1 MSGLLDKA
9 KSATSDEKTTTK
21 PKTQN
26 AASLISKAKSTT
38 PHATT
43 VVAQQDGPDIPMILN
58 IVGWVVIFIGA
69 LLSLQGGSW
78 GLIVVVVVLIVGI
91 GALVQSQRMS
101 QRVSTPKMA
110 LSIALALII
119 ATGPY
124 IALVLIPTNSNIV
137 VTEITMDEEE
147 DTISFVVRGSF
158 DSVSAE
164 IVHDGEILWSDSGN
178 TKSEKVTF
186 IVPIAD
192 IFVTNAMDHRG
203 PTNGA
208 LEEYIINAESSDG
221 QVSSAT
227 INPSY
232 LTREVKDAA
241 VKINQIDKPNQDGI
255 VEVVGLQVEISL
267 GLLNPSQSNSAG
279 GQHDAVYAYPVS
291 ADYKVDV
298 RIYKSSS
305 NTLWQHDSQIVVN
318 GYSASWTC
326 LASGS
331 GSKSGLTQQ
340 TWLGLCGTVDDP
352 GAEYI
357 EKEDFYDDDGCYT
370 FEVTITNELYADQPV
385 RVIDSNSWELEW
397 DDRGTDSSLS
407 TC

>member
-21 PKTQN
+21 PKTEN
-26 AASLISKAKSTT
+26 GASLITKAKSTN
-38 PHATT
+38 PDATT
-43 VVAQQDGPDIPMILN
+43 MAAQQDGPDIPMILN

-78 GLIVVVVVLIVGI
+78 GLIVVIIVLIIGI

-124 IALVLIPTNSNIV
+124 IALVLIPTNSNLV
-137 VTEITMDEEE
+137 VTEITMDEEQ

-164 IVHDGEILWSDSGN
+164 IVHDGEVLWSDSGD

-186 IVPIAD
+186 IVPISD
-192 IFVTNAMDHRG
+192 IFVTNAMDYRG
-203 PTNGA
+203 PTNGV